1 MVIMNN
7 FTDFKLDFDKLS
19 NGKTPQLSHEAY
31 EYISK
36 LIRSKAGIMLEENKK
51 IMIQSRI
58 SRRLRALNLDNYDAY
73 IKYLD
78 YHPDEITHCVNA
90 LTTNKTDFFRENDH
104 FDYLKRHF
112 LKGTVQHHTSRYHE
126 RPIYIWSAACSMGHE
141 VYTLAM
147 IMQEFCQGNPQYDY
161 RILGTDID
169 TEVLKVAEKGIY
181 KNEILSQI
189 PPAYLPGNFEK
200 GSGKNKGLFRVSEK
214 LREKVKFRQHNLID
228 TTALYPMKFDVIF
241 LRNVLIY
248 FPPDVIELVIN
259 KLSRQLNSKGY
270 LFIGHSETLNGIK
283 HDLHHVGSAVYQKK
297 I

>member
-1 MVIMNN
+1 MDK

-19 NGKTPQLSHEAY
+19 NGKTPQLSHDAY

-58 SRRLRALNLDNYDAY
+58 SRRLRALSLEDYDAY
-73 IKYLD
+73 VKYLD

-112 LKGTVQHHTSRYHE
+112 LKGTVLHHAVRYHE
-126 RPIYIWSAACSMGHE
+126 RPIFIWSAACSMGHE

-147 IMQEFCQGNPQYDY
+147 IMQEFCQGNPQFDY

-169 TEVLKVAEKGIY
+169 TEVLKVAEKGVY
-181 KNEILSQI
+181 KTDILSQI
-189 PPAYLPGNFEK
+189 PPSYLPGNFEK
-200 GSGKNKGLFRVSEK
+200 GSGQNKGLFRVSEN

-228 TTALYPMKFDVIF
+228 TTAVFPMKFDVIF

-259 KLSRQLNSKGY
+259 KLSKQLHSKGY
-270 LFIGHSETLNGIK
+270 LFIGHSETLSGIK
-283 HDLHHVGSAVYQKK
+283 HDLQHLGSAVYQKK

>member
-1 MVIMNN
+1 MDKA
-7 FTDFKLDFDKLS
+7 DFKLDFDKLLS
-19 NGKTPQLSHEAY
+19 GKTPQLSHKAY
-31 EYISK
+31 EYISS
-36 LIRSKAGIMLEENKK
+36 LLLNKAGIHLEENKK

-58 SRRLRALNLDNYDAY
+58 SRRLRALNIEDYDAY
-73 IKYLD
+73 IHYLD
-78 YHPDEITHCVNA
+78 LHPDEITHCVNA

-104 FDYLKRHF
+104 FEYLKRHF
-112 LKGTVQHHTSRYHE
+112 LKETVLKHAARYHG

-147 IMQEFCQGNPQYDY
+147 IMQEFIAIDPKFDY

-169 TEVLKVAEKGIY
+169 TEVLKTAESGVY
-181 KNEILSQI
+181 RSDILSQI
-189 PPAYLPGNFEK
+189 PPTYLPGNFNK
-200 GSGKNKGLFRVSEK
+200 GTGKNKGLYRITDR

-228 TTALYPMKFDVIF
+228 TSQVFPMKFDVIF

-259 KLSRQLNSKGY
+259 KLSRHLTSKGY

-283 HDLHHVGSAVYQKK
+283 HDLHSVGSAVYQKK

>member
-1 MVIMNN
+1 MDRT
-7 FTDFKLDFDKLS
+7 TDFKLDFDRLTS
-19 NGKTPQLSHEAY
+19 GKTPQLSHEAY

-58 SRRLRALNLDNYDAY
+58 SRRLRALNLEDYDAY
-73 IKYLD
+73 IKHLD

-104 FDYLKRHF
+104 FDFLKRHF
-112 LKGTVQHHTSRYHE
+112 LKGTVLHHPPTYHE

-147 IMQEFCQGNPQYDY
+147 VMQEFISGYPEFDY
-161 RILGTDID
+161 RVLGTDID

-181 KNEILSQI
+181 KNDILGQI
-189 PPAYLPGNFEK
+189 PPSYLSGNLDK
-200 GSGKNKGLFRVSEK
+200 GSGKNKGLFKISER
-214 LREKVKFRQHNLID
+214 LREKTKFRQHNLID
-228 TTALYPMKFDVIF
+228 TTQVFPMKFDVIF

-248 FPPDVIELVIN
+248 FPPDVIEVVIN
-259 KLSRQLNSKGY
+259 KLSRQLTSKGL

-283 HDLHHVGSAVYQKK
+283 HDLHSIGSAVYQKK
-297 I
+297 T